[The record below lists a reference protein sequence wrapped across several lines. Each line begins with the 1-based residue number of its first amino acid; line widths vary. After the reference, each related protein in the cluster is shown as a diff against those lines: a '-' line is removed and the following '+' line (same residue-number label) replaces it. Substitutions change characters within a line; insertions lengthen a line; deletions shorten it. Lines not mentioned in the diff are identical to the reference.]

1 MKEKRKK
8 GIGKMKWGLLP
19 IAYWL
24 LAIPYLAYGDIN
36 VPRGFEVKVFAEN
49 IINPTSMAFDQRG
62 RLFVCAREGN
72 IKIFEDT
79 DNDGSADVVKTFAT
93 GFIVPLGIAFRGN
106 DLYVS
111 DSANVGNTGKIIVL
125 QDTDGDDVADVRND
139 IITDLPVIA
148 HRPEGIAFGPVDGKL
163 YFTLGSSCDACDE
176 ADPRS
181 ATILRADPDGSNLEV
196 FAKGLRNAYDL
207 VFNKRGHLFA
217 TDNGRDD
224 LGNDEPLEELNHI
237 IQGGDYGWPN
247 CWDNNTQKGCEGK
260 IKPIAK
266 FPAHSSANGL
276 TFYSEKQFP
285 RKYRRNLFIA
295 QWGTDRFLPPKGQ
308 KVVRVRLIR
317 SGNTYITT
325 VRDFA
330 TGLDRPLDVVVGP
343 DGSLFVADY
352 GANTIYKISYTGR
365 R

>member
-1 MKEKRKK
+1 MKTKASLS
-8 GIGKMKWGLLP
+8 IIVPLM
-19 IAYWL
+19 IFSVN
-24 LAIPYLAYGDIN
+24 ILAYGAIN
-36 VPRGFEVKVFAEN
+36 VPEGFEVKIFAEN
-49 IINPTSMAFDQRG
+49 IINPTSMVFDRNG
-62 RLFVCAREGN
+62 RLFISGGEGN

-79 DNDGSADVVKTFAT
+79 DDDGSADVVKTFAT

-111 DSANVGNTGKIIVL
+111 DSASEGNTGKIIVL
-125 QDTDGDDVADVRND
+125 QDIDGDDVADVYNE
-139 IITDLPVIA
+139 IITGLPTGS

-163 YFTLGSSCDACDE
+163 YFTLGSTCNVCEE

-181 ATILRADPDGSNLEV
+181 AAILRADPDGSNLEV

-207 VFNKRGHLFA
+207 TFNKKGHLFA

-224 LGNDEPLEELNHI
+224 LGNNKPPEELNHI

-247 CWDNNTQKGCEGK
+247 CWGNNTQANCKGK
-260 IKPIAK
+260 IKPIAT
-266 FPAHSSANGL
+266 FPAHSSANGIV
-276 TFYSEKQFP
+276 FYSATQFP
-285 RKYRRNLFIA
+285 RKYQQNLFIA
-295 QWGTDRFLPPKGQ
+295 QWGAHEFRPPKGQ

-317 SGNTYITT
+317 SRNTYITT